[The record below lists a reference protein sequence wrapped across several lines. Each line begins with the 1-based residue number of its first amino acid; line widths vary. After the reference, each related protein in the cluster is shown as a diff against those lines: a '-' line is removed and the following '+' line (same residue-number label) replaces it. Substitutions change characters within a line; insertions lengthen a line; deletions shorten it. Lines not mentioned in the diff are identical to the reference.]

1 MVFLYIFYPLFKVLG
16 GSCAKKSKRLYDWT
30 LDIPDLN
37 RKPPTLPPIWPKTSN
52 RTHKILHLSDPHV
65 QLDYAV
71 SIFWECFSSKVH
83 FLKKILKNSKNLP

>member
-1 MVFLYIFYPLFKVLG
+1 MLG

-30 LDIPDLN
+30 LEIPDLN

-71 SIFWECFSSKVH
+71 SIFGTVSHLVRLDYLRRELAHLSF
-83 FLKKILKNSKNLP
+83 